1 MRVIT
6 DGIIEETIAKA
17 QTSPRKRAHYILHE
31 PEDPVQRMVNAVIPG
46 SYIPPHKHENPDKI
60 ELFAILKGQVAA
72 LKFTSDGKIDKIHL
86 LDENGPIKIVD
97 VRPRIYHGFIALK
110 PSALLEI
117 IQGPYNPDTHK
128 HWPDWSPREDDPKAA
143 EFLHDLEDQVKA
155 YLEAHHGQLS
165 DHHP

>member
-6 DGIIEETIAKA
+6 DAIIDQTIRAA
-17 QTSPRKRAHYILHE
+17 RSSPRKRAHFILHQ
-31 PEDPVQRMVNAVIPG
+31 PEDPVQRMVNAILPG
-46 SYIPPHKHENPDKI
+46 SYIPPHKHQNPDKI

-86 LDENGPIKIVD
+86 LDESGPIKIVD
-97 VRPRIYHGFIALK
+97 IKPRIYHGFIALK

-117 IQGPYNPDTHK
+117 IQGPYRRATHK

-143 EFLHDLEDQVKA
+143 AFLKNLEHQVKT
-155 YLEAHHGQLS
+155 YLDTHHGKLPN
-165 DHHP
+165 HHP